1 METKTKVLIG
11 VCISCIFVVIILSIV
26 SYFFRVEL
34 GIVQNSPSPASP
46 TNPSPTNPSPIDPSS
61 TMRRIYIDPNTLN
74 RILNPSPI
82 NPSPANPSPTNPSPA
97 TPATPASP
105 TVPNEDLSKP
115 VKIIFYSQPDFKG
128 NASSKFTFNYVSG
141 GNFRSSY
148 SINNSA
154 SNICKNEDG
163 TALTYNYN
171 SSTPQLN
178 FVPLSVKFLNK
189 NDNEIPAPND
199 LKLTLYGW
207 NGGGSP
213 CGGIGGGVW
222 RQILGGDPLRYKTI
236 GFDGWTIANANAGY
250 ISFNT

>member
-11 VCISCIFVVIILSIV
+11 VCISCIFVVILSIV
-26 SYFFRVEL
+26 SYLFRVEL
-34 GIVQNSPSPASP
+34 GIVQKPQSSTSPTSPTNPASPTNSSPINPSPTNPSPTSP
-46 TNPSPTNPSPIDPSS
+46 TNPSPTNPSPI
-61 TMRRIYIDPNTLN
+61 
-74 RILNPSPI
+74 NPSPI
-82 NPSPANPSPTNPSPA
+82 NPNPASPINPS
-97 TPATPASP
+97 PASP

-141 GNFRSSY
+141 GKFRSSY

-154 SNICKNEDG
+154 SNICKNDDG

-171 SSTPQLN
+171 SSTPQLT

-207 NGGGSP
+207 NGGGPP

-222 RQILGGDPLRYKTI
+222 RQILGGDPLRYKSI